1 MTTAVI
7 AALGLLAWLY
17 LFAGRGGFWRAAERD
32 DETIAAPFSW
42 PRVIAIVPAR
52 DEAQT
57 IAASLGPLLEQDY
70 PGDLAVIVVDDHSSD
85 DTAAIARDVG
95 ARDASDRV
103 TVLRAPDLAAGWT
116 GKLWALEQGVR
127 YANTLPTAPQ
137 YLLFT
142 DADIAHARDSLRML
156 VARAHRDGLAL
167 HSLMAKLNAQSGGE
181 RAMIPAF
188 VFFFQMLYPFAW
200 VNDRT
205 RATAAGAG
213 GCMLVHRQ
221 MLNEA
226 GGLAA
231 IRGELID
238 DCALA
243 RLLKPLGPIRI
254 ALTDRVRSL
263 RAYTRFS
270 DIRRMIVR
278 TAFTELEFSPWRLAA
293 TAAAMIIVFVAPPV
307 LALAPTGALARA
319 LGGAAWLLMA
329 LAYQPM
335 LRFYRLSPARGLALP
350 AIAAIYVALTIESA
364 ILHWRGRGGEW
375 KGRVRPGAAFAHS
388 RKGMTTRFD
397 AKRP

>member
-1 MTTAVI
+1 MTITI
-7 AALGLLAWLY
+7 AAIGLLAWLY
-17 LFAGRGGFWRAAERD
+17 LLGGRGGFWRAAERD
-32 DETIAAPFSW
+32 DQTIAATSSW
-42 PRVIAIVPAR
+42 PRVIAIIPAR

-57 IAASLGPLLEQDY
+57 IAASVGSLLAQDY
-70 PGDLAVIVVDDHSSD
+70 PGNLSVIVVDDHSSD
-85 DTAAIARDVG
+85 DTAAIAHEI
-95 ARDASDRV
+95 DAGDGSDRV
-103 TVLRAPDLAAGWT
+103 TVLHAPDLAAGWT

-127 YANTLPTAPQ
+127 HANALSIAPE

-167 HSLMAKLNAQSGGE
+167 FSLMAKLNAQGTGE

-205 RATAAGAG
+205 RATGAGAG
-213 GCMLVHRQ
+213 GCMLVHRET
-221 MLNEA
+221 LNQA
-226 GGLAA
+226 GGLSA

-243 RLLKPLGPIRI
+243 RLLKPIRPIRI

-263 RAYTRFS
+263 RAYPRFA
-270 DIRRMIVR
+270 DIRRMVVR
-278 TAFTELEFSPWRLAA
+278 TAFTELQFSPWRLAA
-293 TAAAMIIVFVAPPV
+293 ATAAMIVVFAAPPV
-307 LALAPTGALARA
+307 LVLAPVGEVARV

-335 LRFYRLSPARGLALP
+335 LRFYRLSPAWGLALP

-364 ILHWRGRGGEW
+364 TLHWRGRGGEW
-375 KGRVRPGAAFAHS
+375 KGRVRSRTAVAHS
-388 RKGMTTRFD
+388 RKGLTTSFD
-397 AKRP
+397 AKRQ

>member
-1 MTTAVI
+1 MMIAII
-7 AALGLLAWLY
+7 AALGLFAWLY
-17 LFAGRGGFWRAAERD
+17 LLAARGGFWRAAERD
-32 DETIAAPFSW
+32 DEEIVSVSWW
-42 PRVIAIVPAR
+42 PRVIAIIPAR

-57 IAASLGPLLEQDY
+57 IAESVGSLLAQDY
-70 PGDLAVIVVDDHSSD
+70 PGDLSVIVVDDHSSD
-85 DTAAIARDVG
+85 DTAAIAREIG
-95 ARDASDRV
+95 ARDGSDRV
-103 TVLRAPDLAAGWT
+103 TVLRAPDLATGWT

-127 YANTLPTAPQ
+127 HANALPIAPE

-156 VARAHRDGLAL
+156 VASAHRDGLGL
-167 HSLMAKLNAQSGGE
+167 SSRMAKLNAQSAGE

-200 VNDRT
+200 VNDRR

-221 MLNEA
+221 TLNQA

-243 RLLKPLGPIRI
+243 RLLKPLRPIRI

-263 RAYTRFS
+263 RAYPGFA

-293 TAAAMIIVFVAPPV
+293 ATAAMIVVFVAPPV
-307 LALAPTGALARA
+307 LALAPVGTLARV

-335 LRFYRLSPARGLALP
+335 LRFYRLSPAWGLALP

-375 KGRVRPGAAFAHS
+375 KGRVRPRTAVAHS
-388 RKGMTTRFD
+388 RKGMTTSFD
-397 AKRP
+397 AKRQ